1 MATKL
6 APASAQVTVPTA
18 VLCLLI
24 NALAWGVSWW
34 PFRELKG
41 LGLHPLWSTAIVYSF
56 ALAGVVAWRPTA
68 LMQFLRTPSL
78 YWIALGAG
86 LTNACFNWAVT
97 IGDVVRLILLF
108 YLMPIWAVLLA
119 RVVLKE
125 PITTGAMVRIAI
137 ALCGAFIV
145 LKPDT
150 GGITLPTS
158 MADWLAIAG
167 GAAFA
172 LNNVFLRREA
182 AQPEAARAVAMFFGG
197 AALAAVLGATLAGAN
212 IVPWPPAPRADWVVG
227 AVALSVIFL
236 IANLS
241 LQIGATNLPA
251 NVTAVVMLTEI
262 LFASGS
268 AVLFG
273 AELLQLKTVLG
284 GSLIIGAAL
293 LATFWR

>member
-1 MATKL
+1 MKS
-6 APASAQVTVPTA
+6 PPVA

-24 NALAWGVSWW
+24 NAFAWGVSWW
-34 PFRELKG
+34 PFRELKS

-56 ALAGVVAWRPTA
+56 ALAGVVAWRPKA
-68 LMQFLRTPSL
+68 WLQFFKTPSL

-86 LTNACFNWAVT
+86 LTNASFNWAVT

-125 PITTGAMVRIAI
+125 PITRAAMVRIAI
-137 ALCGAFIV
+137 ALLGAFIV
-145 LKPDT
+145 LKPES
-150 GGITLPTS
+150 GGIAWPSSL
-158 MADWLAIAG
+158 ADWLAIIG
-167 GAAFA
+167 GASFA
-172 LNNVFLRREA
+172 LNNVFLKREA

-197 AALAAVLGATLAGAN
+197 AAMAAVLGAILASAAL
-212 IVPWPPAPRADWVVG
+212 VPWPPAPRADWVIG
-227 AVALSVIFL
+227 ALALSVIFL

-241 LQIGATNLPA
+241 LQIGATSLPA

-268 AVLFG
+268 AILFG
-273 AELLQLKTVLG
+273 AEVLQLKTVIG
-284 GSLIIGAAL
+284 GSLIVGAAL